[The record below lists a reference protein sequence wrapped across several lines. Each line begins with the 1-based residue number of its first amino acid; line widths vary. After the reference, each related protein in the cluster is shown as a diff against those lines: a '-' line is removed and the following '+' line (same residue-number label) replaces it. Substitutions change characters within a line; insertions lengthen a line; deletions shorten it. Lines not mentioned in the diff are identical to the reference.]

1 MEIEGAGGDAEYKKL
16 EAVVNMFAG
25 YNDNLA
31 KEGELKDAI
40 RKVTKEIDGKCRE
53 MKTILGQIHS
63 GRTDVAAVCARARA
77 FVPGLK
83 ANFAELKEVA
93 QKNKHYYQYRE
104 FWKNAQSTIVFLVGL
119 VQFLEDGRLIS
130 LREVEE
136 MLDLPGEVEAEGAQS
151 SFAID
156 IPDFLYGLAMIPNE
170 LSRLCVNRATAGD
183 YEMVSRIGN
192 FVNELYAGFQLLNL
206 KNDFLRKKYDSIKY
220 DLKKIEEVTYDLSI
234 RGLIKSPGA
243 VSAPASSMAE

>member
-63 GRTDVAAVCARARA
+63 GRTDGTPILLGTHQLLSQGCINAMRCLFVHLLHLLLQSLGGGGTPVAAVCARARA

-93 QKNKHYYQYRE
+93 QKNKHYYQYATLRCAPPCALCATSNSQRLALRDGLPLPRYRE

-119 VQFLEDGRLIS
+119 VQFLEDGRLVS

-136 MLDLPGEVEAEGAQS
+136 MLDRTRASPYSAQRT
-151 SFAID
+151 
-156 IPDFLYGLAMIPNE
+156 P
-170 LSRLCVNRATAGD
+170 LSLCWQSAG
-183 YEMVSRIGN
+183 
-192 FVNELYAGFQLLNL
+192 
-206 KNDFLRKKYDSIKY
+206 
-220 DLKKIEEVTYDLSI
+220 
-234 RGLIKSPGA
+234 RG
-243 VSAPASSMAE
+243 